1 MLRTDRLRTF
11 RDFIRSHN
19 IKEFLLSDWG
29 LTQEKEAKIV
39 MRVLLINHFPLE
51 GSGSGTYSGNIARYL
66 IKNGHE
72 VCLIF
77 PENAIPEEIAGAKSS
92 LVYFNKEGQ
101 NSSALPYNF
110 PCFTTHPRSNTTFA
124 DLDQNELA
132 QYLAAFDQVIAERIA
147 AFRPDIVHVQHI
159 WLLAYLV
166 SKYQIPFVITTHGT
180 DLIGY
185 EKWPE
190 FRRFCDIAAN
200 NCARIIAISRD
211 NHQSV
216 LKIFPRAKNK
226 TLLMPNG
233 YNSDIFY
240 LEETDRAALLAEYG
254 ISYDKELI
262 ILFAGKLT
270 AVKGLDTLL
279 LAAREYEKSQ
289 PGNIIT
295 VIAGTGEKKE
305 ELWQLKEELKLNSVY
320 FIGHRNQ
327 NELRLLY
334 SNADIFVMPSR
345 YEAFGLVALEA
356 MACGL
361 AVVASNVG
369 GLPDFIGS
377 EVGTLVQPDD
387 PKALCNAIIQEISQ
401 TQKNKERKSEIA
413 QYAFKH
419 YSQEKFTSKLEEVY
433 RQCLIT

>member
-1 MLRTDRLRTF
+1 
-11 RDFIRSHN
+11 
-19 IKEFLLSDWG
+19 
-29 LTQEKEAKIV
+29 

-72 VCLIF
+72 ICLVF
-77 PENAIPEEIAGAKSS
+77 PENTIPEELPGVFSS
-92 LVYFNKEGQ
+92 PVYFSEGGQ
-101 NSSALPYNF
+101 NPVALPYNF

-124 DLDQNELA
+124 DLDQNELE
-132 QYLAAFDQVIAERIA
+132 QYLAAFDQAIAEKIA

-166 SKYQIPFVITTHGT
+166 AKYQIPFVITTHGT

-190 FRRFCDIAAN
+190 FRRFCDIAADKST
-200 NCARIIAISRD
+200 RIIAISRD
-211 NHQSV
+211 NYQSV
-216 LKIFPRAKNK
+216 IKTFPQAKNK

-233 YNSDIFY
+233 YNSDIFF
-240 LEETDRAALLAEYG
+240 LEETGRTALLAEYG
-254 ISYDKELI
+254 ISYGKELI
-262 ILFAGKLT
+262 LLFAGKLT
-270 AVKGLDTLL
+270 AVKGLDILL
-279 LAAREYEKSQ
+279 STAQKYEKLQ

-305 ELWQLKEELKLNSVY
+305 ELLQLKEELKLESVY

-327 NELRLLY
+327 NELRRLY

-361 AVVASNVG
+361 PAVASNVG
-369 GLPDFIGS
+369 GPPD
-377 EVGTLVQPDD
+377 
-387 PKALCNAIIQEISQ
+387 
-401 TQKNKERKSEIA
+401 
-413 QYAFKH
+413 
-419 YSQEKFTSKLEEVY
+419 
-433 RQCLIT
+433 